1 MDNVKDIDDLYS
13 GYNDDNPALMDAVRS
28 QSPTHFPRS
37 LYTWQSQLLFFVTVA
52 LQFINCKALA

>member
-13 GYNDDNPALMDAVRS
+13 GYIDDNPALMDAVRS

-52 LQFINCKALA
+52 LQL